1 MSAIVTDQFRIL
13 NASNFVDSIDSAN
26 NSYYVAVGLP
36 NPAIVGYGRS
46 TTWNTNPPT
55 PLDNLASNSHAGDVV
70 LYGKRITG
78 ANVRRIV
85 RKLIGL
91 QEVDMKCIEMIT
103 V

>member
-26 NSYYVAVGLP
+26 NSYYVTVGLP

-70 LYGKRITG
+70 LYGKYSGSEISTKEG
-78 ANVRRIV
+78 DEY
-85 RKLIGL
+85 LI
-91 QEVDMKCIEMIT
+91 MKEED
-103 V
+103 VLAVVGK